1 MMIRNILAMG
11 IVAVALLGSGC
22 STWSKDDTSW
32 YIDVAAPKH
41 YEVWVTD
48 MFLEKSGERSWRQ
61 PIGTV
66 GCCWKGPHGPRGK
79 GAGVDPFPEL
89 ILINW
94 FSFAEQ
100 KYYTEIIQV
109 PPDLL
114 DRMREPATYKTP
126 MGVYA
131 GPRNFMTIGLA
142 PGGTV
147 VVWISNQIGNEIE
160 VMRMQATELPGD
172 PDDFEV
178 GTRNYLE
185 KHGDYLRE
193 HGVPMEG
200 W

>member
-1 MMIRNILAMG
+1 MIQKILAMG
-11 IVAVALLGSGC
+11 IVAMALLGSGC
-22 STWSKDDTSW
+22 SAWSKDDTNW

-66 GCCWKGPHGPRGK
+66 GCCWKGPRGPS
-79 GAGVDPFPEL
+79 GAGGGMNPFPEL
-89 ILINW
+89 ILVNW
-94 FSFAEQ
+94 FSYAEQ
-100 KYYTEIIQV
+100 KHYTKIIQV
-109 PPDLL
+109 PEDLQE
-114 DRMREPATYKTP
+114 RMREPATYVTQ
-126 MGVYA
+126 VDVRS
-131 GPRNFMTIGLA
+131 GPRDTMTIGLA

-160 VMRMQATELPGD
+160 VMRMQATEVPGD

-193 HGVPMEG
+193 HGVPTEG

>member
-1 MMIRNILAMG
+1 MGLVAITLLA
-11 IVAVALLGSGC
+11 SGC
-22 STWSKDDTSW
+22 SAWSKADDTNW
-32 YIDVAAPKH
+32 YIDIAAPEH

-66 GCCWKGPHGPRGK
+66 GCCWKGPHGPT
-79 GAGVDPFPEL
+79 GAGARVAPFPEL
-89 ILINW
+89 ILVNW

-100 KYYTEIIQV
+100 KYYAKIIKV

-126 MGVYA
+126 MGVYS

-160 VMRMQATELPGD
+160 VMRMQATEVPGD
-172 PDDFEV
+172 PADFAPLMED
-178 GTRNYLE
+178 YLE
-185 KHGDYLRE
+185 AHGDYLKE
-193 HGVPMEG
+193 HGIPTEG

>member
-1 MMIRNILAMG
+1 MIQKILAMG
-11 IVAVALLGSGC
+11 LVAMALLGSGC
-22 STWSKDDTSW
+22 SAWSKADDTLW
-32 YIDVAAPKH
+32 MIRIAAPKH
-41 YEVWVTD
+41 YDVWVTD

-66 GCCWKGPHGPRGK
+66 GCCWKGPRGPRGK
-79 GAGVDPFPEL
+79 GARVDPFPEL
-89 ILINW
+89 ILVNW

-100 KYYTEIIQV
+100 TYYTKLIMV

-114 DRMREPATYKTP
+114 DRMREPASYKTP
-126 MGVYA
+126 MGMHS

-172 PDDFEV
+172 PADFAPLMED
-178 GTRNYLE
+178 YL
-185 KHGDYLRE
+185 KDHGDYLRE
-193 HGVPMEG
+193 HGIPLDG

>member
-1 MMIRNILAMG
+1 MIQNILAMG
-11 IVAVALLGSGC
+11 LMAMALLGSGC
-22 STWSKDDTSW
+22 SAWSKDDTNW

-61 PIGTV
+61 PIGIV
-66 GCCWKGPHGPRGK
+66 SCCWRGAYGPVGK
-79 GAGVDPFPEL
+79 GTRVEPFPEL
-89 ILINW
+89 ILVNW

-100 KYYTEIIQV
+100 KYYTKIIQV
-109 PPDLL
+109 PEDLL

-126 MGVYA
+126 MGVYS

-172 PDDFEV
+172 PSRFTERTK
-178 GTRNYLE
+178 GYLE
-185 KHGDYLRE
+185 RNGDYLRE
-193 HGVPMEG
+193 HGVPTEG

>member
-1 MMIRNILAMG
+1 MIPKILAMG
-11 IVAVALLGSGC
+11 IVAIALLASGC
-22 STWSKDDTSW
+22 SAWSKADDINW
-32 YIDVAAPKH
+32 YIDIAAPKH

-66 GCCWKGPHGPRGK
+66 GCCWKGPRGPRGK
-79 GAGVDPFPEL
+79 GARVDPFPEL
-89 ILINW
+89 ILVNW

-100 KYYTEIIQV
+100 KYYTKIIKV

-114 DRMREPATYKTP
+114 DRMREPATYVTQ
-126 MGVYA
+126 VDVRS

-172 PDDFEV
+172 PADFAPLMED
-178 GTRNYLE
+178 YLE
-185 KHGDYLRE
+185 AHGDYLKE
-193 HGVPMEG
+193 HGIPTEG

>member
-1 MMIRNILAMG
+1 MIQKILAMG
-11 IVAVALLGSGC
+11 IVAMALLGSGC
-22 STWSKDDTSW
+22 SALPKDTTNW
-32 YIDVAAPKH
+32 YIDVAAPE
-41 YEVWVTD
+41 YYGVWVTD

-61 PIGTV
+61 PIGIV
-66 GCCWKGPHGPRGK
+66 SCCWRGAYGPVGK
-79 GAGVDPFPEL
+79 GARVEPFPEL
-89 ILINW
+89 ILVNW

-100 KYYTEIIQV
+100 KYYTKIIQV
-109 PPDLL
+109 PEDLL

-126 MGVYA
+126 MGVYS

-172 PDDFEV
+172 PSRFTERTK
-178 GTRNYLE
+178 GYLE
-185 KHGDYLRE
+185 RNGDYLRE
-193 HGVPMEG
+193 HGVPTEG